1 MSPETKEVLS
11 NAMTTETTPVRT
23 PNDLGQVIRQR
34 RKALGITQKTLALQ
48 TGVSV
53 PTIIAVE
60 RGNEKTGI
68 GVVLGLCDG
77 LGIDV
82 TAGA

>member
-1 MSPETKEVLS
+1 MEIRKK
-11 NAMTTETTPVRT
+11 MVRT
-23 PNDLGQVIRQR
+23 AEDIGEVVRKR
-34 RKALGITQKTLALQ
+34 RKALGITQKSLALQ

-68 GVVLGLCDG
+68 GVVLALCEG
-77 LGIDV
+77 LGVDL
-82 TAGA
+82 TARA

>member
-1 MSPETKEVLS
+1 MQNDVATIS
-11 NAMTTETTPVRT
+11 TTT
-23 PNDLGQVIRQR
+23 DLGHVIRKR

-60 RGNEKTGI
+60 RGNEKTGV
-68 GVVLGLCDG
+68 GVVLALCEG
-77 LGIDV
+77 LGIDLEARV
-82 TAGA
+82 